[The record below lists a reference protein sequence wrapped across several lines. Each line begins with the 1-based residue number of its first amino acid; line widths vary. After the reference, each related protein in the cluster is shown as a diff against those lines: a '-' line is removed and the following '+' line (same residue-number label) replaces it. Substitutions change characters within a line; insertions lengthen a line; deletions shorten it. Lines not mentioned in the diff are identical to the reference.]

1 VRSKCLI
8 LLRTKPLPLVA
19 FDHGCHVAIA
29 MPLRR
34 CFGLEG
40 AVRMRVRARP
50 LILPSRCRATR
61 AWTCRNASVIQE
73 RLAVKL
79 IKFALKHFYF
89 KALTYILN
97 LYFTVLSVSVSHHH
111 PRSDETTHVPR
122 LEQVRRRAP
131 RARAHAPFSVLR
143 SPWWNVRWSAPRA
156 RATWT
161 ARCSS
166 SRPTSRATSST

>member
-1 VRSKCLI
+1 MRSKCLI

-79 IKFALKHFYF
+79 IKFALEHFYF
-89 KALTYILN
+89 KSTYIYIKSLFYC
-97 LYFTVLSVSVSHHH
+97 LVSKC
-111 PRSDETTHVPR
+111 
-122 LEQVRRRAP
+122 LA
-131 RARAHAPFSVLR
+131 
-143 SPWWNVRWSAPRA
+143 SPPSFR
-156 RATWT
+156 
-161 ARCSS
+161 
-166 SRPTSRATSST
+166 